1 MNKKILATLAGVGMA
16 ATAMGAPTVLAD
28 DSVTLVYAELNS
40 MDSTDGMYASFFRDK
55 VEELTNGSVKI
66 DIQASGVMGNESDVL
81 DGMISMSGTVDIAR
95 VSSYAFGNYKCN
107 KSALLGLPFVFE
119 SRDHFW

>member
-40 MDSTDGMYASFFRDK
+40 MDSTDGMYASFFKDK
-55 VEELTNGSVKI
+55 VE
-66 DIQASGVMGNESDVL
+66 
-81 DGMISMSGTVDIAR
+81 GTDQWLC
-95 VSSYAFGNYKCN
+95 K
-107 KSALLGLPFVFE
+107 
-119 SRDHFW
+119 D